1 VIGRVL
7 NRGTRIA
14 GLVRYLYGPEKAEEH
29 RDPHIVA
36 SWTGETSSLEPAVTG
51 PGSRDFRSLIGLL
64 EAPLAA
70 QHVWLRP
77 DLRVDHTADD
87 AMTDPVGRTG
97 LVRGFERRYGIRTA
111 RDDPGSGRR

>member
-1 VIGRVL
+1 VISRVL

-14 GLVRYLYGPEKAEEH
+14 GLVRYLYGPGKAEEH

-51 PGSRDFRSLIGLL
+51 PGRSDFRSLIGLL

-70 QHVWLRP
+70 QHEWLRP
-77 DLRVDHTADD
+77 DSPVYHLVSRAAPEDRILSD
-87 AMTDPVGRTG
+87 A
-97 LVRGFERRYGIRTA
+97 E
-111 RDDPGSGRR
+111 